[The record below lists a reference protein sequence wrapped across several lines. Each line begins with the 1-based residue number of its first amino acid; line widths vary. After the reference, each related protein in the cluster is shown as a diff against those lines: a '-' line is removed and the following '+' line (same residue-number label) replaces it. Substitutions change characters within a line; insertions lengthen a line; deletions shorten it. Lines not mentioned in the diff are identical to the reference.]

1 MHFLYCNLTLL
12 INEIKN
18 LQAINFFNLFSLIAY
33 PQMISYYNNKYNLFE
48 VELLLPSRY

>member
-18 LQAINFFNLFSLIAY
+18 LQAINFRNLFSVSRLSTNDILY
-33 PQMISYYNNKYNLFE
+33 EKNLG
-48 VELLLPSRY
+48 